1 MKTLSERSDIVVFG
15 SGLAGICAAVSA
27 AREGA
32 VVRLVDE
39 RACVGGRIGN
49 EIRFPFDFKGTT
61 NFAYQ
66 RETGIL
72 DEILFYLSKHNLEG
86 NYCGLERSLNT
97 WIREQKRLEIFS
109 GTQLFEVRKNKAGDK
124 IESVVAISNK
134 CGERILFRSPY
145 YIDCTRTGVLTQ
157 LASAPGENGLET
169 GEYLKSTASSKEIPY
184 RCAATMEIGLS
195 ETPVAFNCP
204 PWVSL
209 KWEDN
214 HQLAKID
221 LLESLSKE
229 LLGIHNVEWLGK
241 TKNEF
246 KIESADLIWSAWDYL
261 KNRSPL
267 VERARHLVV
276 ECFSP
281 LTLSSQGFR
290 AKGEY
295 LLSPEDM
302 ESGKEFYD
310 SVSLGRSPL
319 DLSESLL
326 CSPRGKIALPQPF
339 EIPLR
344 SLFSSKIKNLLF
356 AGEHISSTS
365 RASASF
371 SHPPTSSQMGAAV
384 GVCAAVCIEK
394 KRLPRTMSKQGNI
407 DIIRKR
413 LARTNHTCAL
423 YPVEDLDNQ
432 IPHSKIVSSS
442 SLGSFV
448 GKGPF
453 FKLSFIPNRGLLQFP
468 IISESIEGIHIYLE
482 CSEDS
487 EVGFRL
493 LQGSS
498 TATTIPGECLE
509 STTQLIRAGG
519 VRWERIFLNSNV
531 KRKGWH
537 FLEFTKNN
545 NVSFYEYE
553 NVPTG
558 ILCHH
563 PLKSVE
569 GGLHNPYSEFCPK
582 LPNLPGPSTSIALEI
597 EPKQK
602 VYLANNVQ
610 NEKNRPDCL
619 PNLWISEETDFR
631 FPEFIEFHWEENI
644 DISSIDIVWDAS
656 LEYLYPARPEIFSHS
671 IPPSIVRDYKIYY
684 MNEVGHWQDLIEVFD
699 NGHGFSRHTFE
710 NINTQAIEIEILST
724 HGLNRAQVYQVR
736 AYS

>member
-39 RACVGGRIGN
+39 RACIGGRIGN
-49 EIRFPFDFKGTT
+49 EIRFPFDLKGTT

-72 DEILFYLSKHNLEG
+72 DEILFHLSKHNKEG

-97 WIREQKRLEIFS
+97 WIREQKRLEIFLE
-109 GTQLFEVRKNKAGDK
+109 TQLFDVRKNKAGDK
-124 IESVVAISNK
+124 IESVVTISNK
-134 CGERILFRSPY
+134 YGERILFRSPY
-145 YIDCTRTGVLTQ
+145 YIDCTRTGVLAQ
-157 LASAPGENGLET
+157 LSNAPGENGLET

-184 RCAATMEIGLS
+184 RCAATMEIGIS
-195 ETPVAFNCP
+195 ENPVPFNCP

-221 LLESLSKE
+221 LLESLNNK

-241 TKNEF
+241 AKNEL

-267 VERARHLVV
+267 IERARHLIV
-276 ECFSP
+276 EYFSP

-295 LLSPEDM
+295 LLTPEDM
-302 ESGKEFYD
+302 ESGRQFYD

-319 DLSESLL
+319 DVSESLL

-344 SLFSSKIKNLLF
+344 ALFSSKIKNLLF
-356 AGEHISSTS
+356 AGEHISATS

-371 SHPPTSSQMGAAV
+371 SHPPTSSQMGTAV
-384 GVCAAVCIEK
+384 GVCASVCLEK
-394 KRLPRTMSKQGNI
+394 KRLPRTMAKPGNI
-407 DIIRKR
+407 ELIRKR

-432 IPHSKIVSSS
+432 IPQSRIVSSS
-442 SLGSFV
+442 SLGSFL
-448 GKGPF
+448 GRDPACKI
-453 FKLSFIPNRGLLQFP
+453 SDIPNQGLLQFP
-468 IISESIEGIHIYLE
+468 IITDSIKEIHIYLE
-482 CSEDS
+482 CKEDS
-487 EVGFRL
+487 EVSFRL
-493 LQGSS
+493 LEGSS
-498 TATTIPGECLE
+498 IASTIPGECLE
-509 STTQLIRAGG
+509 STTQLVRAGG
-519 VRWERIFLNSNV
+519 VRWERILLNSEVN
-531 KRKGWH
+531 RKGWH
-537 FLEFTKNN
+537 FLEFTKNH
-545 NVSFYEYE
+545 NVSFYEFE

-558 ILCHH
+558 LLFHH
-563 PLKSVE
+563 PIKE
-569 GGLHNPYSEFCPK
+569 IGAGLHNPYSEFCPK
-582 LPNLPGPSTSIALEI
+582 LPDLPGPSNSIALEI
-597 EPKQK
+597 DPKQE
-602 VYLANNVQ
+602 VYFANNVKS
-610 NEKNRPDCL
+610 EKNRPDFL

-644 DISSIDIVWDAS
+644 DISSIEIVWDAS

-671 IPPSIVRDYKIYY
+671 IPLSIVKDYKIYY
-684 MNEVGHWQDLIEVFD
+684 MNEVGHWQDLLEVFD
-699 NGHGFSRHTFE
+699 NKLGFSKHTFE